1 MKKIYLKI
9 LILIILKISKY
20 WIYFIINLYLIR
32 NNEFGEDNKSKDDD
46 INKNKN
52 TFKMLFENDKNSKRN
67 ENHYNY

>member
-52 TFKMLFENDKNSKRN
+52 TFKMLFENDKNSKKKWKPL
-67 ENHYNY
+67 

>member
-52 TFKMLFENDKNSKRN
+52 NLKMLFENDKNSKKKWKPL
-67 ENHYNY
+67 

>member
-52 TFKMLFENDKNSKRN
+52 TFKIFLEKDKNSKKKWKPL
-67 ENHYNY
+67 